1 MISLMVRQLG
11 LFLALNM
18 IIMKLILLL
27 TKVLEKILK
36 QALAFSTNTI
46 NGRRLAMLVWNS
58 ISMVEKEKDLVPIWK
73 QTLFI
78 CHHQGK
84 HLNSLYLN
92 PTEDFWQRTQ
102 EKYHQD
108 QVIMRMNYKQSNQ
121 EFKMPHLLCLRHPET
136 CHFPNMELSTRT

>member
-1 MISLMVRQLG
+1 MDKKVISLMVRQLG

-58 ISMVEKEKDLVPIWK
+58 ISMVEKEKDLVPI
-73 QTLFI
+73 
-78 CHHQGK
+78 
-84 HLNSLYLN
+84 
-92 PTEDFWQRTQ
+92 
-102 EKYHQD
+102 
-108 QVIMRMNYKQSNQ
+108 
-121 EFKMPHLLCLRHPET
+121 
-136 CHFPNMELSTRT
+136 